1 MWPRSNKCWEYEV
14 DEMKKK
20 LISRGLLGFPLGMA
34 MGFAITVG
42 ISLWIGDGAYYPAV
56 PELIHAMGTELNA
69 VMCQSLLCGVL
80 GSGFGMA
87 SLIWTIDSWS
97 LAKQSGVY
105 FSIVCVIMLP
115 IAYAAHWME
124 HSLNGVLAYFALF
137 AAIFAAV
144 WIAQYW
150 AWRVRVKRM
159 NDRVEKANAAK

>member
-1 MWPRSNKCWEYEV
+1 
-14 DEMKKK
+14 MKKK
-20 LISRGLLGFPLGMA
+20 LISRGLLGFPLGMT

-105 FSIVCVIMLP
+105 FSIVCAIMLP
-115 IAYAAHWME
+115 IAYAALDGAFPKRGSRLFRPVHARF
-124 HSLNGVLAYFALF
+124 SPPSGLPSIGPGGFASS
-137 AAIFAAV
+137 A
-144 WIAQYW
+144 
-150 AWRVRVKRM
+150 
-159 NDRVEKANAAK
+159 